1 MFTFK
6 DAGELGDLMPGTSSE
21 LETEI
26 DPFRTAFP
34 NEEEDLETI
43 AEWRPRLLI
52 ELLDVRATLSY
63 CQTLLIVLFSISDPI
78 CISGTHTAAKVPQSV
93 RRAVQV

>member
-6 DAGELGDLMPGTSSE
+6 DVGELGELMPGTSSE

-26 DPFRTAFP
+26 DPFRTVFP
-34 NEEEDLETI
+34 SDEDDLETI

-52 ELLDVRATLSY
+52 ELLDVRKNILLLSDTAY
-63 CQTLLIVLFSISDPI
+63 CLVSISDSI